1 MAQVRFL
8 DQVPVTAFATNANQ
22 SPSAVRIP
30 RVIQAGESL
39 TIPVNTQGIGYD
51 LYNLGGGLITITG
64 GEQVQGTD
72 IYTHGLLQV
81 ETTFQNDGTLINDGY
96 LVIGVDISGSI

>member
-8 DQVPVTAFATNANQ
+8 DQVPVTAFASDANQ

-51 LYNLGGGLITITG
+51 LYNLGGLITITG
-64 GEQVQGTD
+64 GEQVAGTD

-81 ETTFQNDGTLINDGY
+81 LVVPYNLVRDLIFINKIVRKTW
-96 LVIGVDISGSI
+96 LK

>member
-8 DQVPVTAFATNANQ
+8 DQVAVTAFATNANQ
-22 SPSAVRIP
+22 SPNAVRIP
-30 RVIQAGESL
+30 RVLQAGESL
-39 TIPVNTQGIGYD
+39 TIPTNTQGIGYD
-51 LYNLGGGLITITG
+51 LYNLGGLITIKG
-64 GEQVQGTD
+64 GEQVAGTN

-81 ETTFQNDGTLINDGY
+81 ETTFQNDGTLVNNGY